1 MILSAIVFLVMKA
14 PIFAS
19 LHLDVPVSSLV
30 RASDGLLVDPQGLRK
45 PPPAV
50 SSALAE
56 ILNTPDAG
64 KLLLGLNEL
73 FGSASEYAIGG
84 SVALAL
90 HYRSIAGQNVRRPND
105 LDVVVSPSAMD
116 RLSDLDHQGLGQL
129 GFKSEPGN
137 SESLEWIGQGHDSVK
152 VDVVHARN
160 SFVGRGFENRQFLG
174 GVNVIPL
181 QSLIDNLKFR
191 VQNEPGNVQAQ
202 NDLASGIDLLN
213 ANKARV

>member
-1 MILSAIVFLVMKA
+1 MRPPSLNLS
-14 PIFAS
+14 
-19 LHLDVPVSSLV
+19 LDVPVPSLV
-30 RASDGLLVDPQGLRK
+30 RTSHGLPVDPQALNK
-45 PPPAV
+45 EPPRIG
-50 SSALAE
+50 SALAE

-90 HYRSIAGQNVRRPND
+90 HHRSNADLTARRPND

-116 RLSDLDHQGLGQL
+116 RLSDLDHQGLSQL

-137 SESLEWIGQGHDSVK
+137 TESLSWAGQGRESLV
-152 VDVVHARN
+152 VDVVPAKN
-160 SFVGRGFENRQFLG
+160 SIAGRGFERRQMHG

-181 QSLIDNLKFR
+181 QALVDNLTYR
-191 VQNEPGNVQAQ
+191 VRSEPANQQARS
-202 NDLASGIDLLN
+202 DLARGLELLD
-213 ANKARV
+213 AAKGVA

>member
-1 MILSAIVFLVMKA
+1 MRPPSFNLS
-14 PIFAS
+14 
-19 LHLDVPVSSLV
+19 LDVPVPGLV
-30 RASDGLLVDPQGLRK
+30 RTSHGLPVDPQVLNK
-45 PPPAV
+45 QPPAI
-50 SSALAE
+50 SAALAE

-90 HYRSIAGQNVRRPND
+90 HHRSITDSTARRPND

-116 RLSDLDHQGLGQL
+116 RLSDLDHQGLSQL

-137 SESLEWIGQGHDSVK
+137 TESLSWAGQGHESLV
-152 VDVVHARN
+152 VDVVPARN
-160 SFVGRGFENRQFLG
+160 SVAGRGFEYRQMHG

-181 QSLIDNLKFR
+181 QALVDNLTYR
-191 VQNEPGNVQAQ
+191 VQSEPLNDRARG
-202 NDLASGIDLLN
+202 DLARGIDLLN